1 MSKVRSGF
9 SIGAAAAILVIWL
22 LTGIYTVD
30 SGEQAVVLRFGQH
43 VQTVSKAGLN
53 WHIPS
58 PVEQVLKVNIQQVR
72 RIEFGYETVVE
83 GTSTSY
89 AEYVSSPIDSRMFT
103 ADETIVNVET
113 AIQYYIVDAEAY
125 LFNVDDQVDT
135 LGKAAESAIRRVV
148 ASHKLDDVLTDNKFA
163 IQQEIQNDLQEICD
177 SYGLGVQI
185 AKVQLQDVNPPE
197 EVDAAFKDVA
207 NAREDKNSYINEADA
222 YSNEVLPK
230 AKGNAAEMLNKA
242 EAYKQK
248 RIAEAQG
255 DVAAFSAILAQY
267 ELGKYVT
274 RVRMY
279 IETMEEILPFLN
291 KYIIDDNGNTLKFLP
306 LDGSDAVKD
315 VIPTQE

>member
-1 MSKVRSGF
+1 MSKRKAGF
-9 SIGAAAAILVIWL
+9 SIGAAAVIIAIWL

-43 VQTVSKAGLN
+43 VQTVSRAGLN
-53 WHIPS
+53 WHLPS
-58 PVEQVLKVNIQQVR
+58 PVEQVIKVNIQQVR
-72 RIEFGYETVVE
+72 RIEFGYKTVIE
-83 GTSTSY
+83 GSSTTYSQ
-89 AEYVSSPIDSRMFT
+89 YVSSPLDSRMFT

-113 AIQYYIVDAEAY
+113 AIQYYIVDAVAY
-125 LFNVDDQVDT
+125 LFNVDDQLDT
-135 LGKAAESAIRRVV
+135 LDKAAESAIRRVV
-148 ASHKLDDVLTDNKFA
+148 ASHVLDDVLTENKL
-163 IQQEIQNDLQEICD
+163 EIQLEIQADLQAICD

-230 AKGNAAEMLNKA
+230 SKGNAAEMLNKA

-279 IETMEEILPFLN
+279 IETMEEILPNMN
-291 KYIIDDNGNTLKFLP
+291 KYIVDDDGSTLKFLP
-306 LDGSDAVKD
+306 LDGSDAVED
-315 VIPTQE
+315 VISTQP